1 MNYIDLHCD
10 TLMMTWKEE
19 EGQNIVKNQDYAVDF
34 ERLFNAG
41 AYAQFFAIFMLYPE
55 IFAEINRPIVKDWE
69 YITSLVQQLQNGL
82 QQTEKVKLATS
93 YQDLEDNIN
102 HNIVSAFL
110 TLEDGRPLDSD
121 LQKLSQLYDLGIRLI
136 TFTWNFENSL
146 GYPNSKNPSV
156 MNKGLKPFGFEVME
170 EMNRLGMIIDVSHLS
185 DGGFF
190 DLIKHSKDP
199 IMASHSNARSLSN
212 HPRNLTDEMIYLLAD
227 NGGIMGLNFYSS
239 FLSVDQNSNHSK
251 IDDMVRHLNYI
262 KKIVGIDVLA
272 LGTDFEGITCQ
283 LEIDSTDK
291 LDLLFKRLDH
301 EGWTSKEIEAFA
313 YGNALRFIKE
323 VL

>member
-10 TLMMTWKEE
+10 TLMMTWQEE
-19 EGQNIVKNQDYAVDF
+19 AGENIIKNQSFAVDF
-34 ERLFNAG
+34 ERLSKAG

-55 IFAEINRPIVKDWE
+55 IFEEIKRPVINDWE
-69 YITSLVQQLQNGL
+69 YITSLVQQLNNGL
-82 QQTEKVKLATS
+82 KQTEKVKLAKS
-93 YQDLEDNIN
+93 FQDLNDNLN

-110 TLEDGRPLDSD
+110 TLEDGRPLESD
-121 LQKLSQLYDLGIRLI
+121 LNNLYRLYDLGIRLI
-136 TFTWNFENSL
+136 TLTWNFENSL
-146 GYPNSKNPSV
+146 AYPNSKDPSI
-156 MNKGLKPFGFEVME
+156 MNKGLKAFGFEVME

-227 NGGIMGLNFYSS
+227 KGGIMGLNFCSS
-239 FLSVDQNSNHSK
+239 FLSADQDCNVSR

-262 KKIVGIDVLA
+262 KKLVGIEVLA

-301 EGWTSKEIEAFA
+301 EGWTSQEIEDFA